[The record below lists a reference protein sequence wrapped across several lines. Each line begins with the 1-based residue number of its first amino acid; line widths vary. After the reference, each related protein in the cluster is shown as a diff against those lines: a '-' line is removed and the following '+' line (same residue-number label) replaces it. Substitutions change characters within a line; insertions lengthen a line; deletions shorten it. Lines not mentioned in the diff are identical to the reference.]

1 MSYRKTI
8 LANDEVY
15 HIFNRGVA
23 KQPIFTTS
31 QDYLRAT
38 NLLDYYRFSKP
49 QFCFSHFSRLPQTKK
64 ELIWEKLQTNDKT
77 LVDIIS
83 YCFMPNHFHLLL
95 KQLTENGIS
104 LFMANFQN
112 AYARFFNS
120 KNHRVGPLF
129 QSVFKAVRIEDNNQL
144 LHVNRY
150 MHLNPV
156 SSYLVEKE
164 ELPVY
169 PWSSYPQYIG
179 KTSKSFVKS
188 DLVLDQFRNI
198 EAYKKF
204 VLDQADYQRQLA
216 SIKHLVL
223 EENP

>member
-8 LANDEVY
+8 LANNEVY
-15 HIFNRGVA
+15 HAFNRGVA

-49 QFCFSHFSRLPQTKK
+49 QFCFSHFSRLPRIQKD
-64 ELIWEKLQTNDKT
+64 LIWEKLQTDAKN

-120 KNHRVGPLF
+120 KNHRDGPLF

-156 SSYLVEKE
+156 SSYLIEKE
-164 ELPVY
+164 ELANY

-179 KTSKSFVKS
+179 SVPKSFVKS

-204 VLDQADYQRQLA
+204 VFDQADYQRQLA
-216 SIKHLVL
+216 SIKHLIL